1 VATGNSRFAD
11 KVVLQAVVTQ
21 VPLGRLAEPIEQAAA
36 ITWLASGDAS
46 YMTGVSLL
54 VDGGYTAA

>member
-1 VATGNSRFAD
+1 ME
-11 KVVLQAVVTQ
+11 AVVTR

-36 ITWLASGDAS
+36 ITWLASDDAS